1 MRVTPQASIIHFNG
15 PSEKAARFGSISSAP
30 FLASFFEFYA
40 S

>member
-1 MRVTPQASIIHFNG
+1 MPQASIIHVNS
-15 PSEKAARFGSISSAP
+15 PRKEAARFGGISSAP